1 MPNLYTN
8 RNVFHLSKSV
18 LVLKAFRYEGILSS
32 GGHLP
37 LTRSMSPQLVGHG
50 HLAVSHANHPQ
61 LLGNGHLPL
70 TKSMSPPLVGNGS
83 PSSEPC
89 EPSSITR
96 EWVT

>member
-61 LLGNGHLPL
+61 LLGNGLP
-70 TKSMSPPLVGNGS
+70 SIFEENV
-83 PSSEPC
+83 
-89 EPSSITR
+89 SSITR
-96 EWVT
+96 ALIFTL

>member
-61 LLGNGHLPL
+61 LLGNGLP
-70 TKSMSPPLVGNGS
+70 SIFEENV
-83 PSSEPC
+83 
-89 EPSSITR
+89 SSITR
-96 EWVT
+96 ALKVFHDVKTYLDLYR